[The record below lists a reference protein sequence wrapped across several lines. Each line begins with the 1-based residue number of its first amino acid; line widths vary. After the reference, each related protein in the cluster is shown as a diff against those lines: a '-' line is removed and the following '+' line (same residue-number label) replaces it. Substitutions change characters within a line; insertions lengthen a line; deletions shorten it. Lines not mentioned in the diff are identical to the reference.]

1 MSFSVLGANE
11 ITMNRFVNFLF
22 QQDLTDS
29 QESECDSIKNQTP
42 SKMQVED
49 YSTHEPQSD
58 FIKSQTPS
66 KMQVED
72 YSTHE
77 PQSDFI
83 KTQTPSKRTVGDS
96 GANEPESGKLS
107 STRIRLRS
115 VIKKEKSGLPPA
127 I

>member
-58 FIKSQTPS
+58 FIK
-66 KMQVED
+66 
-72 YSTHE
+72 
-77 PQSDFI
+77 
-83 KTQTPSKRTVGDS
+83 TQTPSKRSVGDS